1 MELEVKK
8 SRGGQKKT
16 PLAIARVK
24 LWCLEVKGCTNL
36 SYKALDEMF
45 LGKDPKE
52 VFFEPPKAFEKIWRR
67 GIYPRDARHRRGL
80 EDLVEAVEAHP
91 DCRGTSIV
99 FNSRLWDLFELNSI
113 SEAEVLKRIDEVF
126 LEHQVKRHPLPQIES
141 WRYGRN
147 PEIDVQ
153 HPVSPLE
160 MLGLQAANLNK
171 ITWMY
176 LTILFYFFVKT
187 TLVARSER
195 VLKIYADSLKDYFN
209 ERLGIF
215 GKECIADALKKIEDI
230 KVIRIFRRHEPSCS
244 MVHISGCSITP
255 SYFPPPQSQLIK
267 PIPYKLILEI

>member
-1 MELEVKK
+1 MNEIQSPLPIELKVKK
-8 SRGGQKKT
+8 SRGGQQKT
-16 PLAIARVK
+16 SLAIARAK
-24 LWCLEVKGCTNL
+24 LWCLEVKERTAL
-36 SYKALDEMF
+36 PYKTLDEMF
-45 LGKDPKE
+45 LGKDPEE

-91 DCRGTSIV
+91 DCLGTSIV

-126 LEHQVKRHPLPQIES
+126 LDHQVKRYPLPQIES

-187 TLVARSER
+187 TIAARSER
-195 VLKIYADSLKDYFN
+195 VLKLHTDALRDYFE
-209 ERLGIF
+209 ERLGDF
-215 GKECIADALKKIEDI
+215 GQECFLVALKSIQNVQ
-230 KVIRIFRRHEPSCS
+230 VIRVFEAP
-244 MVHISGCSITP
+244 
-255 SYFPPPQSQLIK
+255 
-267 PIPYKLILEI
+267 

>member
-16 PLAIARVK
+16 SLAIARAK
-24 LWCLEVKGCTNL
+24 LWCLEVKERTAL
-36 SYKALDEMF
+36 PYKTLDEMF
-45 LGKDPKE
+45 LGKDPGE

-80 EDLVEAVEAHP
+80 EDLVEAVETHP
-91 DCRGTSIV
+91 DCLGTSIV
-99 FNSRLWDLFELNSI
+99 FNSRLWDLFGLKSI

-126 LEHQVKRHPLPQIES
+126 LEHQVKRRPLPQIES

-187 TLVARSER
+187 TIAARSER
-195 VLKIYADSLKDYFN
+195 VLKLHTDALRDYFE
-209 ERLGIF
+209 ERLGDF
-215 GKECIADALKKIEDI
+215 GQECFLVALKSIQNVQ
-230 KVIRIFRRHEPSCS
+230 VIRVFEAP
-244 MVHISGCSITP
+244 
-255 SYFPPPQSQLIK
+255 
-267 PIPYKLILEI
+267 

>member
-1 MELEVKK
+1 MNEIQSPLPIELKVKK
-8 SRGGQKKT
+8 SRGGQQKT
-16 PLAIARVK
+16 SLAIARAK
-24 LWCLEVKGCTNL
+24 LWCLEVKERTAL
-36 SYKALDEMF
+36 PYKTLDEMF
-45 LGKDPKE
+45 LGKDPEE

-91 DCRGTSIV
+91 DCLGTSIV

-126 LEHQVKRHPLPQIES
+126 LDHQVKRHPLPQIES

-187 TLVARSER
+187 TIAARSER
-195 VLKIYADSLKDYFN
+195 VLKLHTDALRDYFE
-209 ERLGIF
+209 ERLGDF
-215 GKECIADALKKIEDI
+215 GQECFLVALKSIQNVQ
-230 KVIRIFRRHEPSCS
+230 VIRVFEAP
-244 MVHISGCSITP
+244 
-255 SYFPPPQSQLIK
+255 
-267 PIPYKLILEI
+267 

>member
-8 SRGGQKKT
+8 SRGGQRKT
-16 PLAIARVK
+16 SLAIARAK
-24 LWCLEVKGCTNL
+24 LWCLEVKERTAL
-36 SYKALDEMF
+36 PYKTLDEMF
-45 LGKDPKE
+45 LGKDPGE

-80 EDLVEAVEAHP
+80 EDLVEAVETHP
-91 DCRGTSIV
+91 DCLGTSIV
-99 FNSRLWDLFELNSI
+99 FNSRLWDLFGLKSI

-126 LEHQVKRHPLPQIES
+126 LEHQVKRRPLPQIES

-187 TLVARSER
+187 TIAARSER
-195 VLKIYADSLKDYFN
+195 VLKLHTDALRDYFE
-209 ERLGIF
+209 ERLGDF
-215 GKECIADALKKIEDI
+215 GQECFLVALKSIQNVQ
-230 KVIRIFRRHEPSCS
+230 VIRVFEAP
-244 MVHISGCSITP
+244 
-255 SYFPPPQSQLIK
+255 
-267 PIPYKLILEI
+267 

>member
-1 MELEVKK
+1 MNEIQSPLPIELKVKK
-8 SRGGQKKT
+8 SRGGQQKT
-16 PLAIARVK
+16 SLAIARAK
-24 LWCLEVKGCTNL
+24 LWCLEVKERTAL
-36 SYKALDEMF
+36 PYKTLDEMF
-45 LGKDPKE
+45 LGKDPEE

-91 DCRGTSIV
+91 DCLGTSIV

-113 SEAEVLKRIDEVF
+113 SEAEMLKRIDEVF
-126 LEHQVKRHPLPQIES
+126 LDHQVKRHPLPQIES

-187 TLVARSER
+187 TIAARSER
-195 VLKIYADSLKDYFN
+195 VLKLHTDALRDYFE
-209 ERLGIF
+209 ERLGDF
-215 GKECIADALKKIEDI
+215 GQECFLVALKSIQNVQ
-230 KVIRIFRRHEPSCS
+230 VIRVFEAP
-244 MVHISGCSITP
+244 
-255 SYFPPPQSQLIK
+255 
-267 PIPYKLILEI
+267 

>member
-1 MELEVKK
+1 MNEIQSPLPIELKVKK
-8 SRGGQKKT
+8 SRGGQQKT
-16 PLAIARVK
+16 SLAIARAK
-24 LWCLEVKGCTNL
+24 LWCLEVKERTAL
-36 SYKALDEMF
+36 PYKTLDEMF
-45 LGKDPKE
+45 LGKDPEE

-80 EDLVEAVEAHP
+80 EDLVGAVEAHP
-91 DCRGTSIV
+91 DCLGTSIV

-126 LEHQVKRHPLPQIES
+126 LDHQVKRHPLPQIES

-187 TLVARSER
+187 TIAARSER
-195 VLKIYADSLKDYFN
+195 VLKLHTDALRDYFE
-209 ERLGIF
+209 ERLGDF
-215 GKECIADALKKIEDI
+215 GQECFLVALKSIQNVQ
-230 KVIRIFRRHEPSCS
+230 VIRVFEAP
-244 MVHISGCSITP
+244 
-255 SYFPPPQSQLIK
+255 
-267 PIPYKLILEI
+267 